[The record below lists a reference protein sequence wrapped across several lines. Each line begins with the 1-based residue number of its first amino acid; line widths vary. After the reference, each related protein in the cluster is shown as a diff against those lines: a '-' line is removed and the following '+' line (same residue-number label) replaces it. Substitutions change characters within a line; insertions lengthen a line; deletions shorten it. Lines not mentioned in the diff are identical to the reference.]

1 MPVMSIPVSKGQEYE
16 EQEDTNE
23 GNSNAKLNAE

>member
-16 EQEDTNE
+16 QQEDTNQ
-23 GNSNAKLNAE
+23 GNSNPELNTE